1 MLSNTTYPKQIKGR
15 EEINYRLG
23 IKSSLSNLE
32 GVFALLYALYLSNK
46 RVANIEYAT
55 EISIAGKK
63 SLKIKD
69 DLLDNL
75 KDFFKEYIE
84 VEKDFESQVNLNPL
98 FSSQIESLQ
107 MALETF
113 WRLAKISFLIDPTKN
128 TIERSGGERFSKII
142 AFSTNML
149 LIDNMVLNPDFEP
162 STELVSV
169 LYSWLMRSE
178 QVEDS
183 FLVRKILST
192 LTIFS
197 EETQF
202 KLRKPADEKPSLIED
217 LIFQQEGIYE
227 VLISNEEVC
236 SKDNQELVGA
246 FRILK
251 SSVREGLHTFIE
263 DDKKNFTKKSD
274 PNFIDF
280 ACYTQMVGTYLDLIP
295 KRTVEYFS
303 LEKDEEVK
311 PRVTT
316 SNFNTIFYGA
326 PGTGKSHT
334 VKERLKSE
342 PKENVETVTF
352 HPDYDYVSFVGGYRP
367 VSEKD
372 SNGNESI
379 KYKFVPQVFT
389 NIYVKAWKNPQEPFY
404 LVIEEINRGNCAEI
418 FGDIFQLLD
427 QNHKYTVTPSS
438 ELKAYLVQELSGHLE
453 GIADGLKMPNNLSIL
468 ATMNTSDQS
477 LFPMDS
483 AFKRRWDWEYI
494 PINYDKSNNPSSE
507 FIVEFDDETYFSWLN
522 FIEKVNIQIK
532 NNPNLGMDKCIGNYF
547 INPIDNIISL
557 KSFVNKAIFYL
568 WNDVFKDEF
577 GDESIFAENVT
588 YEDFF
593 PVEVNGAQKVKELF
607 VTLDVELLEKTATVL
622 NEDTN

>member
-1 MLSNTTYPKQIKGR
+1 MPSNTVYPKQVKDR

-32 GVFALLYALYLSNK
+32 GVFALLYSLYLSNK
-46 RVANIEYAT
+46 RVASVEYANEVST
-55 EISIAGKK
+55 VGKK

-75 KDFFKEYIE
+75 KGFFKENIE
-84 VEKDFESQVNLNPL
+84 SEKDFEDQVNSNPL
-98 FSSQIESLQ
+98 FNSQIESLQ

-113 WRLAKISFLIDPTKN
+113 WRLAKIYFSVNSSKN
-128 TIERSGGERFSKII
+128 TRERSGGERFSKII
-142 AFSTNML
+142 DFSTNIL
-149 LIDNMVLNPDFEP
+149 LIDNIVLTPDFEP
-162 STELVSV
+162 SPELVSV
-169 LYSWLMRSE
+169 LYSWVVGNQ

-183 FLVRKILST
+183 FLVKKILST

-202 KLRKPADEKPSLIED
+202 KLRKSNSNNSALNED

-227 VLISNEEVC
+227 ALINDNEVC

-263 DDKKNFTKKSD
+263 DDKNNFTKKSD
-274 PNFIDF
+274 PDFIDF

-295 KRTVEYFS
+295 KRTVEYHS
-303 LEKDEEVK
+303 LEKEKVK
-311 PRVTT
+311 PNIIN
-316 SNFNTIFYGA
+316 SDPNTIFYGA

-334 VKERLKSE
+334 VKERLE
-342 PKENVETVTF
+342 NVPKGNVETVTF

-367 VSEKD
+367 ISED
-372 SNGNESI
+372 GNIE
-379 KYKFVPQVFT
+379 YKFVPQVFT
-389 NIYVKAWKNPQEPFY
+389 NLYVKSWQNPNEPFY

-427 QNHKYTVTPSS
+427 QNQDYTVTPSS
-438 ELKAYLVQELSGHLE
+438 ELKPYLDNELSKSHE
-453 GIADGLKMPNNLSIL
+453 GIADGLKMPPNLSIL

-494 PINYDKSNNPSSE
+494 PINYNRDDENKSSK
-507 FIVEFDDETYFSWLN
+507 FIVDLDDGTYFSWLE
-522 FIEKVNIQIK
+522 FIERVNIQIK
-532 NNPNLGMDKCIGNYF
+532 SNPNLGMDKCIGNYF
-547 INPIDNIISL
+547 INPTDNTISL
-557 KSFVNKAIFYL
+557 NTFINKAIFYL

-577 GDESIFAENVT
+577 GSDSIFAENVT

-593 PVEVNGAQKVKELF
+593 PVKDNGAKMVIALLG
-607 VTLDVELLEKTATVL
+607 TLNFKLSDGKYTVL